1 MPATHEVTQLLQ
13 EWANGD
19 QQALHR
25 LTPLVYAE
33 LCRLAAVYLR
43 NERRDHTLQPSALV
57 HEAFLRMVDQGNPSW
72 QNRSHFFGVA
82 AHLMREILVDHARR
96 RQTAKRAGRNVSLGE
111 AMSLARERTADLSA
125 LDDALTALEKLD
137 ARKCKAIEL
146 RYFGGLGVQEI
157 AQALEVSPVTV
168 RRDLKIA
175 EAWLHHE
182 MRNG

>member
-1 MPATHEVTQLLQ
+1 L
-13 EWANGD
+13 
-19 QQALHR
+19 
-25 LTPLVYAE
+25 AE
-33 LCRLAAVYLR
+33 
-43 NERRDHTLQPSALV
+43 
-57 HEAFLRMVDQGNPSW
+57 
-72 QNRSHFFGVA
+72 RSHFFGVA

-125 LDDALTALEKLD
+125 LDDALPALEKLD

-157 AQALEVSPVTV
+157 AQALEVSPITV